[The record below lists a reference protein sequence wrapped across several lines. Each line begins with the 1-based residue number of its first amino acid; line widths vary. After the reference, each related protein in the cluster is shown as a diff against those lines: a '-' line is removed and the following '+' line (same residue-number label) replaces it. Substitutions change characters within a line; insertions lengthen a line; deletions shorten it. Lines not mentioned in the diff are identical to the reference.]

1 MSTDNTNVQEVEFD
15 NLDDLLGVDTESIM
29 VPNSGT
35 PEKKPNVFSAP
46 TTDTSFLDKPIK
58 NDEPASIATPSS
70 ETTTTPTGTTS
81 ETTTTATPQTPTLE
95 DLNELLETSIEE
107 AQKNPGGRPS
117 LTKDVMIET
126 ANKLIEKGLL
136 FPFDDGKKLD
146 DYSQADWEEL
156 LEANFQEREKQLM
169 EEVPQTFY
177 HSLPD
182 ELKRAYEYVQN
193 GGTDLKNMFRALA
206 AAEEVKELSTES
218 EEGQEEIVRAYLQA
232 TRYGTAEEI
241 EEEIVALRDRGDLEV
256 KAERFKP
263 RLDKMQEQVV
273 EQKIRQQQEAR
284 EKQQE
289 QAQLYQENVYRAL
302 ETGELNGVKLDNK
315 VQNLLFS
322 GLVQPNYPSISGRQ
336 TNLLGHLLEKYQWV
350 EPRHDLIAEA
360 LWLLAD
366 PDGYKSKLKEGG
378 EKSATEKTVRMLKT
392 EEATRITSSSTAA
405 EESEDTRRTTNT
417 RTLNRPKRNFFGR

>member
-1 MSTDNTNVQEVEFD
+1 MSTENTNVQEVEFD
-15 NLDDLLGVDTESIM
+15 NLDDLLGVNPESIM
-29 VPNSGT
+29 VPNSNT
-35 PEKKPNVFSAP
+35 TEKKPNIFSAT
-46 TTDTSFLDKPIK
+46 TTDTTFLDKPIK
-58 NDEPASIATPSS
+58 NDEPAPTAPAGTSTTDTTASS
-70 ETTTTPTGTTS
+70 
-81 ETTTTATPQTPTLE
+81 TTTASDVPTLE
-95 DLNELLETSIEE
+95 ELSDLLETSIEE
-107 AQKNPGGRPS
+107 AAKNPGGRPS

-169 EEVPQTFY
+169 EEVPATFY
-177 HSLPD
+177 QSLPD

-206 AAEEVKELSTES
+206 AAEEVRELSTET
-218 EEGQEEIVRAYLQA
+218 ENGQEEIVRAYLQA

-241 EEEIVALRDRGDLEV
+241 EEEIIALRDRGDLEV

-263 RLDKMQEQVV
+263 RLDKMQEQLV

-289 QAQLYQENVYRAL
+289 QAQVYQENVYRAL
-302 ETGELNGVKLDNK
+302 EKGDLNGLKIDNK

-378 EKSATEKTVRMLKT
+378 ERNATEKTVRLLKT
-392 EEATRITSSSTAA
+392 EEASKLSSSNTT
-405 EESEDTRRTTNT
+405 EEAEDTRRTSNA

>member
-1 MSTDNTNVQEVEFD
+1 MSTENTNIQEVEFD
-15 NLDDLLGVDTESIM
+15 NLDDILGVGSESIM
-29 VPNSGT
+29 VSNEET
-35 PEKKPNVFSAP
+35 EKKPNVFSSP

-58 NDEPASIATPSS
+58 NDKPAASAPSASTGESNTSPASN
-70 ETTTTPTGTTS
+70 ET
-81 ETTTTATPQTPTLE
+81 TPTLE
-95 DLNELLETSIEE
+95 ELNQLLESSIEE
-107 AQKNPGGRPS
+107 SEKNPGGRPS

-169 EEVPQTFY
+169 EDVPSTFY
-177 HSLPD
+177 ESLPP
-182 ELKRAYEYVQN
+182 ELKRAYEYYSN
-193 GGTDLKNMFRALA
+193 GGTNMKDMFKALA
-206 AAEEVKELSTES
+206 AAEEVKELSVDS
-218 EEGQEEIVRAYLQA
+218 EDGQEEIVRSYLHA

-241 EEEIVALRDRGDLEV
+241 EEEILALKDRGDLNL

-263 RLDKMQEQVV
+263 RLDKMQEQIV

-289 QAQLYQENVYRAL
+289 QAQVYQENVYRAL
-302 ETGELNGVKLDNK
+302 EKGDLNGIKVDSR

-378 EKSATEKTVRMLKT
+378 EKDATVKAVRMLKT
-392 EEATRITSSSTAA
+392 EEATKLASSTTA
-405 EESEDTRRTTNT
+405 DDDDNKGNRNVGT
-417 RTLNRPKRNFFGR
+417 RTLNRPKKNFFGR

>member
-1 MSTDNTNVQEVEFD
+1 MSTENTNIQEVEFD
-15 NLDDLLGVDTESIM
+15 NLEDLLGVGTESIM
-29 VPNSGT
+29 VSNEE
-35 PEKKPNVFSAP
+35 PEKKPNVFSNP
-46 TTDTSFLDKPIK
+46 TTDTTFLDKPIN
-58 NDEPASIATPSS
+58 NDAPAASTGEPNTPPASNEA
-70 ETTTTPTGTTS
+70 
-81 ETTTTATPQTPTLE
+81 APTLE
-95 DLNELLETSIEE
+95 ELNQLLESSIEE
-107 AQKNPGGRPS
+107 SEKNLGGRPS

-169 EEVPQTFY
+169 EDVPSTFY
-177 HSLPD
+177 DSLPP
-182 ELKRAYEYVQN
+182 ELKRAYEYYSN
-193 GGTDLKNMFRALA
+193 GGTNMKDMFKALA
-206 AAEEVKELSTES
+206 AAEEVKDLSIDS
-218 EEGQEEIVRAYLQA
+218 EDGQEEIIRSYLHA
-232 TRYGTAEEI
+232 TRYGTSEEI
-241 EEEIVALRDRGDLEV
+241 EEEIVALRDRGDLGL

-263 RLDKMQEQVV
+263 RLDKMQEQIV

-289 QAQLYQENVYRAL
+289 QAQVYQENVYRAL
-302 ETGELNGVKLDNK
+302 EKGDLNGVRLDSK

-378 EKSATEKTVRMLKT
+378 EKAATAKTVRMLKT
-392 EEATRITSSSTAA
+392 EEATKVASSTT
-405 EESEDTRRTTNT
+405 SEDDEKGNRNVGT
-417 RTLNRPKRNFFGR
+417 RTLNRPKKNFFGR